1 MDKSKILVD
10 RGVINNTLK
19 SDLKNPVLIR
29 NTAVLDHDIDDA
41 LIVKAW
47 ERTKRVYPLIDSCLE
62 LEYCD
67 VKDLLDPVKRNLYAK
82 SHFYLVKP
90 DGGESVPIKTK
101 VPVRPGT
108 DVSGNRLMCVSYF
121 GNTVTLNAYHAFVDG
136 SGMSL
141 IFNTLIYSYLAL
153 YTGHEDENPVVQLTE
168 GREISEYY
176 ADNLKSIAFLQD
188 YTPVPIYTFPHGCKG
203 FLDNDMVND
212 ENIYAGTMNVSA
224 DEFMKFCKENS
235 VNPSAL
241 LCAVSAKAAYA
252 VNPDE
257 RSDVVLGM
265 TIALKKMFGLENCIS
280 NLSEI
285 LYSYVTYD
293 DIVNRTIG
301 ETAKKIRRDAEYQRS
316 RDYFISYARLFDSY
330 MQVPMFKPRG
340 VTYMGTL
347 NIGDN
352 NSHIVDFEMETDA
365 SNVVFMIQLHDRFI
379 LTFQYGKA
387 TGKYLDEFRKIFL
400 ELGIN
405 AEITRP
411 IHYVPKDSQFA
422 VL

>member
-1 MDKSKILVD
+1 M
-10 RGVINNTLK
+10 
-19 SDLKNPVLIR
+19 
-29 NTAVLDHDIDDA
+29 
-41 LIVKAW
+41 
-47 ERTKRVYPLIDSCLE
+47 
-62 LEYCD
+62 
-67 VKDLLDPVKRNLYAK
+67 
-82 SHFYLVKP
+82 
-90 DGGESVPIKTK
+90 
-101 VPVRPGT
+101 
-108 DVSGNRLMCVSYF
+108 
-121 GNTVTLNAYHAFVDG
+121 
-136 SGMSL
+136 
-141 IFNTLIYSYLAL
+141 
-153 YTGHEDENPVVQLTE
+153 
-168 GREISEYY
+168 
-176 ADNLKSIAFLQD
+176 
-188 YTPVPIYTFPHGCKG
+188 
-203 FLDNDMVND
+203 
-212 ENIYAGTMNVSA
+212 
-224 DEFMKFCKENS
+224 
-235 VNPSAL
+235 

-285 LYSYVTYD
+285 MYSYVTYD

-316 RDYFISYARLFDSY
+316 RDYFISYARLFDTY